1 MRSCREQPW
10 TADVRIVTSSD
21 ALEEETPPFETQM
34 PPPNPACH
42 AANLLGH
49 FGSVARVPTSPSS
62 SCLLTCRA
70 LQFSL
75 QLYNILFL
83 FHCISYNVYL
93 PKPIL
98 SDPLLRRPGSP
109 RTDPSCL
116 IAYRGLSLRP
126 VNPSVQLP
134 SPVRRADTLRDATR
148 PLLSLVL
155 SHCCETVERLGRT
168 RL

>member
-1 MRSCREQPW
+1 MRSQRA

-62 SCLLTCRA
+62 SYLPPH
-70 LQFSL
+70 LQKSSVSFHF
-75 QLYNILFL
+75 NCTTILFL

-98 SDPLLRRPGSP
+98 PDPLLRRPGSP

-116 IAYRGLSLRP
+116 IAYRGSSLRP
-126 VNPSVQLP
+126 VQLVCAVALSGAAGRYIARRYTAIVVTRSV
-134 SPVRRADTLRDATR
+134 TL
-148 PLLSLVL
+148 L
-155 SHCCETVERLGRT
+155 
-168 RL
+168 

>member
-1 MRSCREQPW
+1 MRSQRA

-116 IAYRGLSLRP
+116 IAYRGSSLRP
-126 VNPSVQLP
+126 VQLVCAVALSGAAGRYIARRYTAIVVTRSV
-134 SPVRRADTLRDATR
+134 TL
-148 PLLSLVL
+148 L
-155 SHCCETVERLGRT
+155 
-168 RL
+168 